1 VLCTPHLGAST
12 EEAQIQV
19 AVEAAQL
26 LIRFLT
32 SGEIRHAVNVAALDP
47 KTLTSLRGYLDVAYR
62 LGLMMAQ
69 LHRGSSSTCR
79 LTYRGEVVDKDTRLL
94 SAAFCA
100 GLIEEAMDGEVNI
113 VNSELLLRERGV
125 ELSEESHSEK
135 GAFSS
140 SIVATIESDQSSSTL
155 GGTIFGNDMPRLFRV
170 EDFRLEAYLD
180 GVLLLFHHRDVPGIV
195 GAVGTV
201 LGSHQVNIAQM
212 AVGRA
217 DPGGEAVGVLNLDS
231 TPSDVALQDVLAHP
245 HITDAHV
252 VRLPPAG
259 QLPSWLL
266 NTEC

>member
-1 VLCTPHLGAST
+1 
-12 EEAQIQV
+12 
-19 AVEAAQL
+19 
-26 LIRFLT
+26 
-32 SGEIRHAVNVAALDP
+32 
-47 KTLTSLRGYLDVAYR
+47 
-62 LGLMMAQ
+62 
-69 LHRGSSSTCR
+69 
-79 LTYRGEVVDKDTRLL
+79 
-94 SAAFCA
+94 
-100 GLIEEAMDGEVNI
+100 
-113 VNSELLLRERGV
+113 
-125 ELSEESHSEK
+125 
-135 GAFSS
+135 
-140 SIVATIESDQSSSTL
+140 
-155 GGTIFGNDMPRLFRV
+155 MPRLFRV

-231 TPSDVALQDVLAHP
+231 TPSDVALQDLLAHP

-266 NTEC
+266 STEY